1 MSKFKKKILKNINV
15 LNIITYVNRTVIKK
29 DENDN
34 DQTIYSTMS
43 LIEQCP
49 TKVKWAFRVDV
60 KKLEDAN
67 KLYQEAV
74 QEFEKKYIDDEH
86 SYDNISKDENGNPVL
101 DAEGNEIKIRSVKE
115 EYLAEFSNGKNE
127 LLLQENE
134 FNFMVVDIDDFGDVN
149 LEYSDI
155 EMLSFM
161 IDEGE

>member
-1 MSKFKKKILKNINV
+1 M
-15 LNIITYVNRTVIKK
+15 
-29 DENDN
+29 
-34 DQTIYSTMS
+34 
-43 LIEQCP
+43 
-49 TKVKWAFRVDV
+49 
-60 KKLEDAN
+60 KKLEEAN

-86 SYDNISKDENGNPVL
+86 SYDNVSKDENGNPVL
-101 DAEGNEIKIRSVKE
+101 DSEGNEVKIRSVKE